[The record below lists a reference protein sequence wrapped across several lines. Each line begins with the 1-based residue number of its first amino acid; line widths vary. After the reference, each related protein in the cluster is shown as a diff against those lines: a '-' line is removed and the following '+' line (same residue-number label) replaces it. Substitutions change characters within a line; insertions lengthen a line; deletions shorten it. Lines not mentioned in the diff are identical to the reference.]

1 MKIYYCGK
9 SLFRIHTI
17 GGTTGRDKKSPRQHD
32 FKHKDTGEALWL
44 DSDIPD
50 WITRRLEFFDQR
62 NRCYDEEKSR
72 RGRLSDYI

>member
-1 MKIYYCGK
+1 WQVSFSNPYDWWDN
-9 SLFRIHTI
+9 R
-17 GGTTGRDKKSPRQHD
+17 RDKKSPRQHD

-50 WITRRLEFFDQR
+50 WITRRLKFFDQR